1 MKRAPLE
8 SEVTIEGVYFSYGR
22 HGEIFHGF
30 DCELY
35 SGKTVLLG
43 PNGAGKSTLFRI
55 MAGIL
60 KPSAGRVILP
70 DSPGP
75 VSPSRSQVALMPQ
88 DVPPIPGLRVDEQ
101 VAYSGWLAGL
111 SRRDAQSRAVGVLAA
126 VNLSDKASSRAS
138 RLSGGQ
144 LRRVG
149 LAQALVV
156 NPQVLL
162 LDEPTAGLNPAQRH
176 SFREVLKSVPSGDQV
191 VVVSTHLV
199 DDIEDLYDRVVVM
212 NEGCV
217 IFAGTPDEFINLSE
231 PGPNRAERSYLGLV
245 GSERA

>member
-1 MKRAPLE
+1 MKRALLE

-111 SRRDAQSRAVGVLAA
+111 SRRDAQSRAVEVLAA

-162 LDEPTAGLNPAQRH
+162 LDEPTAGLDPAQRH
-176 SFREVLKSVPSGDQV
+176 SFREVLKSVPSGDQ

>member
-1 MKRAPLE
+1 
-8 SEVTIEGVYFSYGR
+8 
-22 HGEIFHGF
+22 
-30 DCELY
+30 
-35 SGKTVLLG
+35 
-43 PNGAGKSTLFRI
+43 
-55 MAGIL
+55 
-60 KPSAGRVILP
+60 
-70 DSPGP
+70 
-75 VSPSRSQVALMPQ
+75 MPQ

-111 SRRDAQSRAVGVLAA
+111 SRRDAQSRAVEVLAA

-162 LDEPTAGLNPAQRH
+162 LDEPTAGLDPAQRH
-176 SFREVLKSVPSGDQV
+176 PFREVLKSVPSGDQV

>member
-1 MKRAPLE
+1 M
-8 SEVTIEGVYFSYGR
+8 
-22 HGEIFHGF
+22 
-30 DCELY
+30 
-35 SGKTVLLG
+35 
-43 PNGAGKSTLFRI
+43 
-55 MAGIL
+55 
-60 KPSAGRVILP
+60 
-70 DSPGP
+70 
-75 VSPSRSQVALMPQ
+75 
-88 DVPPIPGLRVDEQ
+88 
-101 VAYSGWLAGL
+101 
-111 SRRDAQSRAVGVLAA
+111 
-126 VNLSDKASSRAS
+126 
-138 RLSGGQ
+138 
-144 LRRVG
+144 
-149 LAQALVV
+149 V

-162 LDEPTAGLNPAQRH
+162 LDEPTAGLDPAQRH

>member
-1 MKRAPLE
+1 MKRALLE

-30 DCELY
+30 DCELH

-111 SRRDAQSRAVGVLAA
+111 SRRDAQEDSYAV
-126 VNLSDKASSRAS
+126 S
-138 RLSGGQ
+138 
-144 LRRVG
+144 
-149 LAQALVV
+149 
-156 NPQVLL
+156 VLL
-162 LDEPTAGLNPAQRH
+162 KLWW
-176 SFREVLKSVPSGDQV
+176 
-191 VVVSTHLV
+191 
-199 DDIEDLYDRVVVM
+199 
-212 NEGCV
+212 
-217 IFAGTPDEFINLSE
+217 
-231 PGPNRAERSYLGLV
+231 
-245 GSERA
+245 